1 MWSPPETLTNLSLP
15 RHAQRA
21 DLLLPELL
29 HGRPGLDAAPTEAEQ
44 VAVVVLRG
52 QRLPAHEGSGLAG
65 ESGRLPVIEGSGD
78 RPTYDRVTIGQIIL
92 TKFFSEI
99 DDLDSP

>member
-1 MWSPPETLTNLSLP
+1 MWSPHETLTNLSLP

-29 HGRPGLDAAPTEAEQ
+29 HGRPGLDAAPAEAEQ

-52 QRLPAHEGSGLAG
+52 QRLPAHEGVRAG
-65 ESGRLPVIEGSGD
+65 W
-78 RPTYDRVTIGQIIL
+78 
-92 TKFFSEI
+92 
-99 DDLDSP
+99 